1 MARENTDADAD
12 AHEPLL
18 ALSAGESW
26 PAIAN
31 LPPVTDDV
39 NGADEAHTPTAVDGE
54 GRRPSH
60 GVSSELQDMKSN
72 AVLRAQGHEA
82 SMRRSFSPLAA
93 LGLGFRHVFDGQ

>member
-12 AHEPLL
+12 AYEPLL
-18 ALSAGESW
+18 AAPAGETW
-26 PAIAN
+26 PTTAN

-54 GRRPSH
+54 GNRPRQ

-93 LGLGFRHVFDGQ
+93 LGLGFRHVFDES